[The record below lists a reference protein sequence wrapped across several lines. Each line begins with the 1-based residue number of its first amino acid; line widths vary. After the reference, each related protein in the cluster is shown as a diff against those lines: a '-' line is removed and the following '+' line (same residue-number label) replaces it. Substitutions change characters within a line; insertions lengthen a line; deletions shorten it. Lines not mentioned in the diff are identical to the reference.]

1 MEDCEKNF
9 IYPKGYYLGSG
20 GYASV
25 FDSDGKAL
33 KVSSYSHSWKREVKI
48 MLLLNEYNIKVP
60 KLFDYWSCE
69 QQFYILIQKFTG
81 PSLEYMLKNNIT
93 ITDLM
98 WISILETLKKIN
110 SIGIN
115 YDDAHSGNIIWD
127 ETTKDFYVIDFG
139 MSDLL
144 EPDEKASD
152 IENLIERIR
161 DKDNRPQIAEHVFNL
176 AKKIKY

>member
-1 MEDCEKNF
+1 MIYFSFEFLVYILFLLKIKIMEDCEKNF

-69 QQFYILIQKFTG
+69 QQFYIIMTMKLVLIFLQTKW
-81 PSLEYMLKNNIT
+81 EIRYELKQ
-93 ITDLM
+93 
-98 WISILETLKKIN
+98 ILE
-110 SIGIN
+110 
-115 YDDAHSGNIIWD
+115 
-127 ETTKDFYVIDFG
+127 
-139 MSDLL
+139 
-144 EPDEKASD
+144 
-152 IENLIERIR
+152 
-161 DKDNRPQIAEHVFNL
+161 
-176 AKKIKY
+176 